1 MNKFKIINKLKK
13 IINFI
18 QSPSFKILYKKYINP
33 LKDVKQEKKPL
44 NKIFLVA
51 SLNLLLIKKPTKN
64 DPIIEI
70 KKLLFIVN
78 LKKVA
83 R

>member
-1 MNKFKIINKLKK
+1 M
-13 IINFI
+13 
-18 QSPSFKILYKKYINP
+18 YKKNINP

-44 NKIFLVA
+44 NKIFSNVW
-51 SLNLLLIKKPTKN
+51 LNLLLIKKPTKN
-64 DPIIEI
+64 DPISEV
-70 KKLLFIVN
+70 KKLLFIIN

>member
-1 MNKFKIINKLKK
+1 MIIIKLKK

-18 QSPSFKILYKKYINP
+18 HAPWFKILYKKYINP

-44 NKIFLVA
+44 NKIF
-51 SLNLLLIKKPTKN
+51 SIEWLNLLLIKKPTKN
-64 DPIIEI
+64 EPINEI
-70 KKLLFIVN
+70 TKLLFIVN

>member
-1 MNKFKIINKLKK
+1 MIKLKK

-18 QSPSFKILYKKYINP
+18 QSPWFKILYKKNITP

-44 NKIFLVA
+44 NKIFSVEW
-51 SLNLLLIKKPTKN
+51 LNLLLTKNPTKN

-70 KKLLFIVN
+70 KKLLFIIN

-83 R
+83 KQAAKKI

>member
-1 MNKFKIINKLKK
+1 MNKFTIMITLKK

-18 QSPSFKILYKKYINP
+18 QYPWFKISYKKYTNP

-44 NKIFLVA
+44 NKIF
-51 SLNLLLIKKPTKN
+51 SFKGLNFLLIIKPTKN

-70 KKLLFIVN
+70 KKLLFIDN

-83 R
+83 K

>member
-1 MNKFKIINKLKK
+1 MNMIKLK
-13 IINFI
+13 ITINLI
-18 QSPSFKILYKKYINP
+18 QSPRLRIGYKKYINP

-44 NKIFLVA
+44 NKIFSLV
-51 SLNLLLIKKPTKN
+51 SLNFLLIIKPKKN
-64 DPIIEI
+64 DPRIEI
-70 KKLLFIVN
+70 IKLLSIIN